1 LGGSGT
7 SRPRHPDQPFDPI
20 RVRIVLD
27 GSGSALTV
35 ASLNLHAGVDDQN
48 VPFDVVGA
56 CALLDADVVV
66 LQEVWWPHGGWSQA
80 DDVGRALGYEVCWT
94 PFGTGRRFPEPA
106 VGGHGVGRWTGRPPA
121 VVLDRRGRARGE
133 VPGVGDVPAGR
144 AERRSTRV
152 GDRVGE
158 PGRLGLAVLSRL
170 PVRSQR
176 TVELRCLRRDGASRA
191 ALVVVLGVGDVDVTV
206 VGVHMAHL
214 SQGSLWQYADLRRA
228 LAASVP
234 AGVVAGDMNLWG
246 PVVQRLLPG
255 WRRAVIG
262 RSWPARLPVGQ
273 PDHVLVRSSLRPDRG
288 EVMAGVGSDHRPVRA
303 RLALVPAV

>member
-1 LGGSGT
+1 M
-7 SRPRHPDQPFDPI
+7 PDS
-20 RVRIVLD
+20 
-27 GSGSALTV
+27 SGSALTV
-35 ASLNLHAGVDDQN
+35 ASLNLHAGVDDRN

-66 LQEVWWPHGGWSQA
+66 LQEVWWPHGGPSQA
-80 DDVGRALGYEVCWT
+80 DDIGRALGYDVSWT
-94 PFGTGRRFPEPA
+94 SFGTGRRFPEPA
-106 VGGHGVGRWTGRPPA
+106 AGGHRVGRWTGRPPA
-121 VVLDRRGRARGE
+121 VVLDRRARAVGK
-133 VPGVGDVPAGR
+133 VPAAGAASGVGEGKADR
-144 AERRSTRV
+144 AELWSTRV

-170 PVRSQR
+170 PVRSER
-176 TVELRCLRRDGASRA
+176 TVDLRCLRRDGARRA

-228 LAASVP
+228 LAEAVP
-234 AGVVAGDMNLWG
+234 TGVVAGDMNLWG

-273 PDHVLVRSSLRPDRG
+273 PDHVLVRSSLRPDGG

-303 RLALVPAV
+303 RLALVQEV